1 MKFAKKTLGIVAF
14 SAALVI
20 PAMGFVAPSQLD
32 KASASDA
39 HLTDE
44 QVFADAYK
52 GLTKSEVSTYV
63 GYLDEKEKVNA
74 SIDELLAEDG
84 GKVTDKTS
92 SKYNE
97 LVTELDR
104 LDNNL
109 FLLEK
114 KSWIELEKERI
125 NAFTNIDEYVRQ
137 DLVDN
142 LTVILELETKATN
155 SELTSTEK
163 KDLDNKYREFIA
175 TISYFDTVEE
185 VNNANNLTE
194 QEKDKLL
201 DARLKINELNREI
214 ANLEYDEYYEIVESD
229 QAKYDEYKAEIDR
242 IYKEIE
248 SLQTKAGIET
258 PTEDIVS

>member
-1 MKFAKKTLGIVAF
+1 MKFTKKTLGIVAF

-20 PAMGFVAPSQLD
+20 PAMGFVGLSQLD
-32 KASASDA
+32 KVNANDA

-63 GYLDEKEKVNA
+63 GYLDKKDKVNA
-74 SIDELLAEDG
+74 SIDKLLAEDG

-97 LVTELDR
+97 LIAELDR

-125 NAFTNIDEYVRQ
+125 NAFTNMDEYVRQ
-137 DLVDN
+137 ALIDN
-142 LTVILELETKATN
+142 LTVILALETKAAN

-175 TISYFDTVEE
+175 TTAYFDTVEE
-185 VNNANNLTE
+185 VNNAKNLTE
-194 QEKDKLL
+194 QEKDKLF
-201 DARLKINELNREI
+201 DGRLKINELNREI
-214 ANLEYDEYYEIVESD
+214 ANLEYDEYYEVVESD
-229 QAKYDEYKAEIDR
+229 QVKYDEYKAEIDR

-248 SLQTKAGIET
+248 PLQTKAGIET
-258 PTEDIVS
+258 PTEDLVW

>member
-142 LTVILELETKATN
+142 LTVILELEIKATN